1 MSFDIHS
8 NFDKRAN
15 FTEVKFGEGKPVL
28 EVELNELQNIQNEA
42 RADLIRD
49 SIPSGFTSLGELDF
63 AYSAINENV
72 IRLKSESVAY
82 VNGYRILLPKGMT
95 IDLGEAPKDKPRE
108 DLVFLEVWR
117 EEVNYEDTLHT
128 QGGENLGTI
137 TNPIKDSRYPI
148 ETSRRVALKWRI
160 RVQQNVDFNKYVD
173 GFATSH
179 SPKYWADINPDI
191 LPQGA
196 LSSPTKLILG
206 GLSNWVSSKI
216 REGTTQSNL
225 ASIQGDTGVYA
236 GGLNTRTTLGTIDG
250 FVYAIPMFR
259 IKRKPSC
266 GKASPF
272 EYSKINPKVDYDKF
286 TNLVN
291 EDKVERVISENIKG
305 NSLRNL
311 LPHTDNFTGSGVI
324 KEPNDVVKLTQ
335 TGATEYFQATELPI
349 TQNTKYSLIY
359 EVVESTVVEGAF
371 CLAGDTSN
379 NIVDTGVTLT
389 SNIGRHC
396 VVFTS
401 SQTNIDPSRI
411 RFAIKSNS
419 PEGTY
424 VKFKHPIL
432 LVGDWSTK
440 LPDYFLGLKSVG
452 EDENN
457 LLELKML
464 TIDKDIYDP
473 CSGNVKLSSAPNV
486 THVMTGNA
494 ISPTFEAEVKIGGL
508 KVSNLNEFKKLD
520 TQGDE
525 TIEFTKVKGKT
536 LQNLIKNKWSIASST
551 TDALK
556 SESIPNG
563 VKITKVKETLTWAY
577 ALFGGDFVPFL
588 KPSTIY
594 TFFMDIKSS
603 TTLADS
609 LTYNI
614 CSSNGLNA
622 LGTVTFKKLTGD
634 TYVCKYTSPET
645 IVAQNQGLYISLSGY
660 PVNSWLEVSNLMLIE
675 GDHTTDNV
683 PYFPSMSSVGE
694 NEDNTVI
701 VKSCGKNMFNMYDF
715 CDMLKPYDKYADI
728 KEIDGKECLVL
739 SGYSYYKDTN
749 VQYLKGYFKPNT
761 SYTFSGYSKKLGDKD
776 SILILIRYTDSTEA
790 TITNVTSS
798 EWREFSFVSD
808 GEKTIDCILI
818 SYNYKDYLGALHSFQ
833 IEEGVKTPY
842 ESYQG
847 KTQEIQLK
855 EPLRKVSD
863 IVYDEIVGNKVIRR
877 VGKLDLSDPTSL
889 KMNSSSGNIN
899 DNRYGFTINNIP
911 VKLDGTAFCDTLPI
925 VPKTQPDN
933 VLKYCYVATSVEAI
947 VLVVPKSEM
956 VSIDLNGAR
965 DWLKKN
971 PTTIYYELATPII
984 EPIEHYYD
992 KESVKTYQLDSPLRR
1007 VDNNIIDIINNNV
1020 VDRRCGEV
1028 ILNGE
1033 EKWIEYSTPNETTM
1047 CFSLTIDDKQ
1057 IGYTNL
1063 VCDRLTV
1070 NYNAWKET
1078 CITRCICGN
1087 SNNEKIFCRVL
1098 KTDLK
1103 TQNVDGFK
1111 EWLKQK
1117 PLKIVYEL
1125 KIPKKTVLFEST
1137 NSITQDVNSYLGNLY
1152 VGDGTNEL
1160 YLKSTIP
1167 WVQNLVAETSFR
1179 QIKNLAIVDDC
1190 HYKKHYDGYE
1200 LEPRGKGNILDTRGF
1215 TYFDI
1220 IARAKNE
1227 CPFKFYAKLKSPN
1240 VKFTLFSDSQPIT
1253 NVNIAIKGM
1262 NKNGELVDW
1271 IAFHPTINREFTFKN
1286 YRDIEYFI
1294 IYTNDQITS
1303 SLRIDGV
1310 CMTYAD
1316 GDSSTL
1322 LPYEPY
1328 YEAFENLDHSD
1339 ICDLRNQVSL
1349 TGLNY
1354 QNILTKS
1361 FDKLLRGEL

>member
-63 AYSAINENV
+63 AYSAENENV

-95 IDLGEAPKDKPRE
+95 IDLEEAPKDKPRE

-148 ETSRRVALKWRI
+148 ETSRRIALKWRI
-160 RVQQNVDFNKYVD
+160 RLAQDIDFTKNPKGFRVPQQGWTNQVNAQGGNDKPLSGSSIEVVLSPNNSVDDEKRNWKIIDSGLYFSGTGTDYSK
-173 GFATSH
+173 S
-179 SPKYWADINPDI
+179 
-191 LPQGA
+191 
-196 LSSPTKLILG
+196 KL
-206 GLSNWVSSKI
+206 K
-216 REGTTQSNL
+216 
-225 ASIQGDTGVYA
+225 
-236 GGLNTRTTLGTIDG
+236 TIDG
-250 FVYAIPMFR
+250 YCYAIPMFR
-259 IKRKPSC
+259 VKRRPSC

-305 NSLRNL
+305 NSLVNL
-311 LPHTDNFTGSGVI
+311 LPHTDNFTGSGVTRESDDI
-324 KEPNDVVKLTQ
+324 IKLTQ
-335 TGATEYFQATELPI
+335 TGTTEYFQATDLPI

-359 EVVESTVVEGAF
+359 EVVASNVTEGAF
-371 CLAGDTSN
+371 CLAGDTSD
-379 NIVDTGVTLT
+379 NIVDTGVTLPST
-389 SNIGRHC
+389 IGRHC

-401 SQTNIDPSRI
+401 SQTNINPSRI

-486 THVMTGNA
+486 TNVMTDNA
-494 ISPTFEAEVKIGGL
+494 ISPTFEAEVKRGET
-508 KVSNLNEFKKLD
+508 KVSDLTEFKKLD
-520 TQGDE
+520 TQGNE
-525 TIEFTKVKGKT
+525 TIDFTKIKGKT
-536 LQNLIKNKWSIASST
+536 LQNLAIHKDIQYSTSGVGGGLTFTKLSNGAKWTVKDNSKASYRT
-551 TDALK
+551 VRLNQQDK
-556 SESIPNG
+556 
-563 VKITKVKETLTWAY
+563 
-577 ALFGGDFVPFL
+577 L
-588 KPSTIY
+588 KPSTVY
-594 TFFMDIKSS
+594 TLIFDVTKDDFNVMQRLTIAGS
-603 TTLADS
+603 TDPFHGSTANRL
-609 LTYNI
+609 Y
-614 CSSNGLNA
+614 
-622 LGTVTFKKLTGD
+622 TGD
-634 TYVCKYTSPET
+634 YTIGRNIITFTTHEDISAYTGIGFGFPIIEASSPVGAEF
-645 IVAQNQGLYISLSGY
+645 I
-660 PVNSWLEVSNLMLIE
+660 LENVMLLE
-675 GDHTTDNV
+675 GDYASLVNL
-683 PYFPSMSSVGE
+683 PYIENFMSVGE
-694 NEDNTVI
+694 NEDNKVI
-701 VKSCGKNMFNMYDF
+701 VKSCGKNVFDLKKFVGTQHLKVLPNGFEVDTYHQSTEIF
-715 CDMLKPYDKYADI
+715 VGNMLKPNTKYAI
-728 KEIDGKECLVL
+728 QTTLKTTGTTTSASGKIRFLNPI
-739 SGYSYYKDTN
+739 TN
-749 VQYLKGYFKPNT
+749 TWLNP
-761 SYTFSGYSKKLGDKD
+761 D
-776 SILILIRYTDSTEA
+776 DSTGLFTTPSDIANYVFQIYGSNQNGVLA
-790 TITNVTSS
+790 TIT
-798 EWREFSFVSD
+798 D
-808 GEKTIDCILI
+808 I
-818 SYNYKDYLGALHSFQ
+818 Q
-833 IEEGVKTPY
+833 IEEGESKTPY
-842 ESYQG
+842 EEHQG
-847 KTQEIQLK
+847 HKQEIHLK
-855 EPLRKVSD
+855 EPLRKISD
-863 IVYDEIVGNKVIRR
+863 TVYDEIIGNKVIRR
-877 VGKLDLSDPTSL
+877 IGKLDLSDPTSI
-889 KMNSSSGNIN
+889 KMTDSSGNIN
-899 DNRYGFTINNIP
+899 DNRYGFTLTSIP
-911 VKLDGTAFCDTLPI
+911 VKLDGTALCNTLPI
-925 VPKTQPDN
+925 VPKVQPAN
-933 VLKYCYVATSVEAI
+933 ILKYCYVSTSVEAI

-984 EPIEHYYD
+984 EPIEHYYT
-992 KESVKTYQLDSPLRR
+992 KESIKTYQLDSPLRR

-1057 IGYTNL
+1057 FGYTNL

-1087 SNNEKIFCRVL
+1087 SNNERIFCRVL

-1328 YEAFENLDHSD
+1328 YEAFENLDKND
-1339 ICDLRNQVSL
+1339 IDDLRNQVSL